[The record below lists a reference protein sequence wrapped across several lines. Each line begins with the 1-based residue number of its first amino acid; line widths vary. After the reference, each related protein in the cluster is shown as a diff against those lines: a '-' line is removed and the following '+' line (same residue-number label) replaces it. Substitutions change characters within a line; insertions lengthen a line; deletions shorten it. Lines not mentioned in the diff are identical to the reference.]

1 MSMEVKDTTKWNNIV
16 QLVKLRWQIVFERVW
31 LVPFLAMFVA
41 DIVMA
46 TTRGLHKGGPFLYN
60 YGSLGNLF
68 IVISM
73 AKILSRAWDIL
84 IEKEVSVF
92 PGTIQTRYCS
102 RILYDLSEIFFWIAM
117 VTVENI
123 VITIYLQSGIL
134 PGCAGVWINLAMF
147 AKKVFILLFAMLF
160 LYSLVVLLVTVKER
174 IGNVAFYVV
183 FAICCVLLLIISQ
196 LANVGE
202 IWMHVGDTSYGT
214 VMCFFLIGAL
224 LFFGIGFL
232 LARGLKVWRVD
243 HTKGDKVF
251 SSLLIVCFIF
261 GTAFLG
267 VVAVKEEHTPPS
279 ATQQTIIKDEKKGK
293 IFVKDTVFSIGKIDL
308 DKLDDSKESS
318 ASIIRCGIGVGVQ
331 WYSLKEAKEAGV
343 VENDFTVK
351 PGTICSRMVIKN
363 NTLLGKKYGTAF
375 VNQLEYVIEDSKYV
389 LKNRGKSWFTSS
401 YLDYFDTDGI
411 YGDCDVYL
419 IYSDE
424 EKMELPNESFGFAS
438 Y

>member
-1 MSMEVKDTTKWNNIV
+1 MSMEVKKTNKWNNIV

-31 LVPFLAMFVA
+31 LAPFLAMFVA
-41 DIVMA
+41 DFVMA
-46 TTRGLHKGGPFLYN
+46 TTRGLHKGGAFLYD
-60 YGSLGNLF
+60 YGSLENLF

-73 AKILSRAWDIL
+73 AKILSRAWNIL

-102 RILYDLSEIFFWIAM
+102 RILYDLSEIFFWIFM
-117 VTVENI
+117 VTLENI

-134 PGCAGVWINLAMF
+134 SGCAGVWINLAMF
-147 AKKVFILLFAMLF
+147 AKKVFFLLFAMLF
-160 LYSLVVLLVTVKER
+160 LYSLIVLLVTIKER

-183 FAICCVLLLIISQ
+183 FIIGCILILVTNSF
-196 LANVGE
+196 AKVGGSW
-202 IWMHVGDTSYGT
+202 IYTGTISYGT

-251 SSLLIVCFIF
+251 SSLLIVCLIF

-293 IFVKDTVFSIGKIDL
+293 IFVKDTVFFIGKIDL

-318 ASIIRCGIGVGVQ
+318 ASIIRCGIGVQ

-343 VENDFTVK
+343 VEDDFTVK

-363 NTLLGKKYGTAF
+363 NALLGKKYGKAF

-424 EKMELPNESFGFAS
+424 EKMELPNESFGFVN
-438 Y
+438 YN

>member
-46 TTRGLHKGGPFLYN
+46 TTRGWHKGGPFLYN

-224 LFFGIGFL
+224 LFFGIVFL

-267 VVAVKEEHTPPS
+267 VVAVREEQVNLGT
-279 ATQQTIIKDEKKGK
+279 TEQIVVEEQKKQK
-293 IFVKDTVFSIGKIDL
+293 VFVKDTVFPVGQIDL
-308 DKLDDSKESS
+308 DTLEDSIGDREMSLTKC
-318 ASIIRCGIGVGVQ
+318 SIMVH
-331 WYSLKEAKEAGV
+331 WFSLKEAKEAGI
-343 VENDFTVK
+343 VESDFTVE
-351 PGTICSRMVIKN
+351 PGTICSRMVVN
-363 NTLLGKKYGTAF
+363 HSDLYGKKFGKAF

-389 LKNRGKSWFTSS
+389 LKNTGKSWFTCS
-401 YLDYFDTDGI
+401 YLDYFDTDDV
-411 YGDCDVYL
+411 YVESNVYL
-419 IYSDE
+419 IYSDK
-424 EKMELPNESFGFAS
+424 EKMDLPNESFGFVS
-438 Y
+438 YN